1 MHRLAKVSLFKSV
14 LFDAY
19 ECMYSPVTSRMVHS
33 EKKCCGGIENNAMNN
48 KSIRCS
54 NCGSGLFIKK
64 HASPFLKIPGFN
76 ICLITL
82 DTKSVTDHILCQTKQ
97 KKLNKKPLQMEK
109 KII

>member
-1 MHRLAKVSLFKSV
+1 MVR
-14 LFDAY
+14 
-19 ECMYSPVTSRMVHS
+19 SPPGWFIL
-33 EKKCCGGIENNAMNN
+33 KNCCRVIENNAMNN

-64 HASPFLKIPGFN
+64 HALPLISGFN

-82 DTKSVTDHILCQTKQ
+82 ETKSVTDHILCQTK
-97 KKLNKKPLQMEK
+97 NKKPLQMEK